1 MSVLIFRLNGVPDDE
16 AADVRKLLDE
26 HGFAYHE
33 TTGGFLGFGVAG
45 LWLLDD
51 SRKAAARAVIDAY
64 QQERSA
70 RLAAEYEAQCRAGRA
85 ETTLQRIARRPFQSL
100 FYLAGAAAVLYLVL
114 WPFLSL
120 GC

>member
-1 MSVLIFRLNGVPDDE
+1 MR
-16 AADVRKLLDE
+16 ALLDE
-26 HGFAYHE
+26 HGFPYHE

-64 QQERSA
+64 EHERGT
-70 RLAAEYEAQCRAGRA
+70 RLAAEHEALRRAGLA
-85 ETTLQRIARRPFQSL
+85 ETTLQRIARRPLQSL
-100 FYLAGAAAVLYLVL
+100 FYIAGAAAVLYLVL

-120 GC
+120 GR

>member
-16 AADVRKLLDE
+16 AADVRALLDE

-51 SRKAAARAVIDAY
+51 SHKAAARAVIDDY
-64 QQERSA
+64 QRSRSA
-70 RLAAEYEAQCRAGRA
+70 RLAAEHEAARLAGRA
-85 ETTLQRIARRPFQSL
+85 ETTPQRIARHPVQSL
-100 FYLAGAAAVLYLVL
+100 FYIAGAAGVLYLML
-114 WPFLSL
+114 WPFLTL
-120 GC
+120 GR